1 VALHPM
7 GRFGQPAEIA
17 SAAVFLASD
26 ESAWTTGS
34 VVTIDGGYSAQ

>member
-1 VALHPM
+1 
-7 GRFGQPAEIA
+7 
-17 SAAVFLASD
+17 VFLASD